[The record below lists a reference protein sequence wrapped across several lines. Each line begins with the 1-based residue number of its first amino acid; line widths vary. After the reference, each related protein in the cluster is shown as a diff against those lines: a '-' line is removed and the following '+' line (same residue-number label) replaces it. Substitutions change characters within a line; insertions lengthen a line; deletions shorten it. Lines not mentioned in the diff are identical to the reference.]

1 MVSTENV
8 IQLGKGRSSQDVPH
22 VRQERSDTVNLWE
35 EFTMAKRFFSTFA
48 LVLFSALI
56 SVSCTTYQ
64 SQEVPFRLPAAYGNM
79 QMVDGAQVAAEAY
92 NEEQAEKAF
101 GFNIRKTGILPVQ
114 VVVDN
119 RSSQALRIV
128 PDQTFLVDEQG
139 NLWNLLDNRT
149 AYERVETS
157 TEYGRIAKGAGRGG
171 MFGAAGGALVGAA
184 LGVLTGENVGSAA
197 AKGAAVGGAGG
208 AVIGG
213 AQSGTSDEAGRE
225 IARDLGNKELRNKA
239 IAPNNLGRGFL
250 FFPGEASDATQLR
263 LQIEEVSTGQVHT
276 RTFNMK

>member
-1 MVSTENV
+1 
-8 IQLGKGRSSQDVPH
+8 
-22 VRQERSDTVNLWE
+22 
-35 EFTMAKRFFSTFA
+35 MAKRFIGLLAVVLVAA
-48 LVLFSALI
+48 LL

-64 SQEVPFRLPAAYGNM
+64 RQEVPFRLPAAYGNM
-79 QMVDGAQVAAEAY
+79 QIVDGAQVAAEAY

-119 RSSQALRIV
+119 RGSQALRIV

-149 AYERVETS
+149 AYERVEKS

-184 LGVLTGENVGSAA
+184 LGVLTGENVGTAA

-263 LQIEEVSTGQVHT
+263 LQVEELSSGQIHT
-276 RTFNMK
+276 RTFSLQ